1 MAAVVR
7 AEQGV
12 DTRENRAAKPPHS
25 GNGPHARGHPMAA
38 RCDPD
43 GKRPEVNRE
52 VPMRSL
58 VLLFFATTTFLL
70 GSLTVDAELARTGSF
85 QAYLGVIWAVTIVG
99 SIAFLV
105 AAAIFARRGSST

>member
-7 AEQGV
+7 AEQGM
-12 DTRENRAAKPPHS
+12 DTLKNRAASPPLS
-25 GNGPHARGHPMAA
+25 GNGPHAQGHPIAA

-43 GKRPEVNRE
+43 GKRPEVIEE

-70 GSLTVDAELARTGSF
+70 GSVAVDAELARTGSF
-85 QAYLGVIWAVTIVG
+85 QAYLGVIWAVTVIG
-99 SIAFLV
+99 SIAFLG
-105 AAAIFARRGSST
+105 AAVIFARRGSST